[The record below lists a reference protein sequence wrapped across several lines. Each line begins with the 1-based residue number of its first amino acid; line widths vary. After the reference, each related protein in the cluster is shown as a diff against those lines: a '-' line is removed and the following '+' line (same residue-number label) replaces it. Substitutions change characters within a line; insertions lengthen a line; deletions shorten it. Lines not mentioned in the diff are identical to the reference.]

1 MSTQNIGELNAKI
14 ASYQKQKQA
23 CEADLQ
29 TLSTELGI
37 AEHNLK
43 QLSQKAIETFG
54 TDDINQLGALL
65 NDFTTQSAAIEEELA
80 GIKKQNEMI

>member
-23 CEADLQ
+23 CETDLQ

-43 QLSQKAIETFG
+43 QLSQKAIEIFG

-65 NDFTTQSAAIEEELA
+65 NDFTAQSATIEEELA
-80 GIKKQNEMI
+80 GIRKQNEMI